1 MFALLNKRLKNN
13 GLVMGISK
21 SKLNCNARVLK
32 VESFKEKAFRGCIV
46 KPIIFYY

>member
-32 VESFKEKAFRGCIV
+32 VLRRKLLEAAL
-46 KPIIFYY
+46 